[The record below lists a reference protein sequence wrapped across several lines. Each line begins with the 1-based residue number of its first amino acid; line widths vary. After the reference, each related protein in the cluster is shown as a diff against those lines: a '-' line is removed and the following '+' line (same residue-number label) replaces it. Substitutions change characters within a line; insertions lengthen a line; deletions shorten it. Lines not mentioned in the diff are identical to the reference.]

1 MPTMPTM
8 LDTLR
13 KQLSIPQI
21 PVRALSSAGV
31 IGSFVWL
38 LANDLVHP
46 VAVYL
51 LELYL
56 TF

>member
-1 MPTMPTM
+1 MPTMI
-8 LDTLR
+8 DTLR

-38 LANDLVHP
+38 LANDLIHP

>member
-1 MPTMPTM
+1 M
-8 LDTLR
+8 LGSLR
-13 KQLSIPQI
+13 KQLSVPQI

-31 IGSFVWL
+31 VGSFVWL
-38 LANDLVHP
+38 LAHDLVHP
-46 VAVYL
+46 VVVYL